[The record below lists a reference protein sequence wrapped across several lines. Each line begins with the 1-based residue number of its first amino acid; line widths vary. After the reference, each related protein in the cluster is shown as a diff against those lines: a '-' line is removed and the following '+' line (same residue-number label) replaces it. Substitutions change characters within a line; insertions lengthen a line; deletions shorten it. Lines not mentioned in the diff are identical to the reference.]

1 MHQIKAL
8 LLSSFILFISLSAKG
23 NKPEENYVPGEVI
36 CRIQN
41 WADTTDLKAHPFQ
54 FEIEVLS
61 NELNLV
67 CLHFDPKKASEYQVI
82 QTLTEQFSGRLSDV
96 QLNHK
101 SRLRS
106 TQPNDRSYPNQQL
119 FWELVSAHKAWTKAT
134 GGTTIQG
141 DTIVLAMVDDGLDT
155 THLDIQKNIW
165 RNHNEIPNDGIDN
178 DNNGYID
185 DYYGWNSY
193 DNNGKLIEQD
203 EKARHG
209 TPVAGLM
216 GADGNND
223 SGVTGGNWNVKIL
236 TVVGGSTDEADNII
250 AFEYVRKMKKM
261 YLESNGTKGAFIVGM
276 NCSWGIGGVFPNQAP
291 LWCAYFDTLGAYGIS
306 TTGATANSE
315 TDVGISG
322 DMPSLCTSDHLL
334 VVTNV
339 IASTDTKRQQ
349 AGYNKDH
356 VDLGAPGE
364 GSYSLCAYSQG
375 GCSSPYVTFG
385 GTSGASPIVCA
396 QYGLIYNYACDT
408 FIQLA
413 KRDPARASLLAN
425 SWIKKG
431 VDSNTSL
438 NGITTT
444 GGRVNYEKTLIEV
457 EKWLSSGKS
466 ARGH

>member
-1 MHQIKAL
+1 
-8 LLSSFILFISLSAKG
+8 
-23 NKPEENYVPGEVI
+23 
-36 CRIQN
+36 
-41 WADTTDLKAHPFQ
+41 
-54 FEIEVLS
+54 
-61 NELNLV
+61 
-67 CLHFDPKKASEYQVI
+67 
-82 QTLTEQFSGRLSDV
+82 
-96 QLNHK
+96 
-101 SRLRS
+101 
-106 TQPNDRSYPNQQL
+106 
-119 FWELVSAHKAWTKAT
+119 
-134 GGTTIQG
+134 
-141 DTIVLAMVDDGLDT
+141 
-155 THLDIQKNIW
+155 
-165 RNHNEIPNDGIDN
+165 
-178 DNNGYID
+178 
-185 DYYGWNSY
+185 
-193 DNNGKLIEQD
+193 
-203 EKARHG
+203 
-209 TPVAGLM
+209 M

-431 VDSNTSL
+431 
-438 NGITTT
+438 GRFKHITQWYYNH
-444 GGRVNYEKTLIEV
+444 RR
-457 EKWLSSGKS
+457 SS
-466 ARGH
+466 

>member
-1 MHQIKAL
+1 MPYSKLGRIPL
-8 LLSSFILFISLSAKG
+8 ILKHIHFSLK
-23 NKPEENYVPGEVI
+23 
-36 CRIQN
+36 
-41 WADTTDLKAHPFQ
+41 LKFS
-54 FEIEVLS
+54 S

-236 TVVGGSTDEADNII
+236 TVVGGSTDEAGQHHSFRICAQDEEN
-250 AFEYVRKMKKM
+250 
-261 YLESNGTKGAFIVGM
+261 
-276 NCSWGIGGVFPNQAP
+276 VFGKQRYKRS
-291 LWCAYFDTLGAYGIS
+291 LYCWYELLLGHRWS
-306 TTGATANSE
+306 FSK
-315 TDVGISG
+315 S
-322 DMPSLCTSDHLL
+322 
-334 VVTNV
+334 
-339 IASTDTKRQQ
+339 
-349 AGYNKDH
+349 
-356 VDLGAPGE
+356 
-364 GSYSLCAYSQG
+364 
-375 GCSSPYVTFG
+375 
-385 GTSGASPIVCA
+385 SPIVVR
-396 QYGLIYNYACDT
+396 I
-408 FIQLA
+408 F
-413 KRDPARASLLAN
+413 
-425 SWIKKG
+425 
-431 VDSNTSL
+431 
-438 NGITTT
+438 
-444 GGRVNYEKTLIEV
+444 
-457 EKWLSSGKS
+457 
-466 ARGH
+466 